1 MRIEVEEETLAYID
15 TYRKNYGR
23 GISRKEALRMMISGM
38 FHPPTH
44 ETLKQYGLLCDD
56 DGSRAAARSPGI
68 EVRKK

>member
-1 MRIEVEEETLAYID
+1 MRIEVDEETLAYIE

-23 GISRKEALRMMISGM
+23 GISRKESLRSMISGM
-38 FHPPTH
+38 FHPPSHATLH
-44 ETLKQYGLLCDD
+44 ELGLLGDD